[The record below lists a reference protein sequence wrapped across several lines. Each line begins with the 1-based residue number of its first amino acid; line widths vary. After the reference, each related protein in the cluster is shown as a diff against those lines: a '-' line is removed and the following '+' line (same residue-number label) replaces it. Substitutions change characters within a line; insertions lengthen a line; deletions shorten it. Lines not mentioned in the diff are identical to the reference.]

1 MRGSRGLPLALSWGF
16 KGVILYGR
24 EWPLWSC
31 RRQAANVA
39 PLSSGKCRTAL
50 RRQIS
55 LDRQSPAAGDLDV
68 LLRQRQAQ
76 YAVVVAGLDALGL
89 DAGDIEAPR
98 VAAVAALAA
107 DVALV
112 LLLVLV
118 PALGLDGQVVAVD
131 VDGDVLLLHAG
142 QIGLEQVMVALVLN
156 VGLERADV
164 AEEVAVAEERA
175 LQRLHVT
182 ERVIGGHV
190 VIVAVRSQFKH
201 NEYLRKFEIWKASGA
216 CLPLL
221 FLTQSLPRNC
231 VQRYAF
237 V

>member
-1 MRGSRGLPLALSWGF
+1 MHKFCVVLS
-16 KGVILYGR
+16 LM
-24 EWPLWSC
+24 
-31 RRQAANVA
+31 
-39 PLSSGKCRTAL
+39 
-50 RRQIS
+50 
-55 LDRQSPAAGDLDV
+55 
-68 LLRQRQAQ
+68 
-76 YAVVVAGLDALGL
+76 
-89 DAGDIEAPR
+89 
-98 VAAVAALAA
+98 AVACTVGEDFRRPSVYNDTVIKQELSLK
-107 DVALV
+107 DGNNPSKNWYSLFGDKQ
-112 LLLVLV
+112 LDMLIEK
-118 PALGLDGQVVAVD
+118 GLKNSTD
-131 VDGDVLLLHAG
+131 
-142 QIGLEQVMVALVLN
+142 I
-156 VGLERADV
+156 ERADV

-175 LQRLHVT
+175 LQRLHVA

>member
-1 MRGSRGLPLALSWGF
+1 MTPLVVPPSGGKCGTA
-16 KGVILYGR
+16 V
-24 EWPLWSC
+24 
-31 RRQAANVA
+31 RRQM
-39 PLSSGKCRTAL
+39 CYRTPCGLA
-50 RRQIS
+50 S

-76 YAVVVAGLDALGL
+76 HAVVVAGLDALGL

-156 VGLERADV
+156 VGLERADI

-175 LQRLHVT
+175 LQRLHVA

-231 VQRYAF
+231 VQRYVF

>member
-1 MRGSRGLPLALSWGF
+1 MSSSGSRGLPLALSWGF
-16 KGVILYGR
+16 KGAILYGR
-24 EWPLWSC
+24 EWPLWSH
-31 RRQAANVA
+31 RRQAANPA
-39 PLSSGKCRTAL
+39 PPL

-76 YAVVVAGLDALGL
+76 HAVVVAGLDALGL

-98 VAAVAALAA
+98 VVAVAALAA

-131 VDGDVLLLHAG
+131 VDGNVLLLHAG

-164 AEEVAVAEERA
+164 AEEVAVAEECA
-175 LQRLHVT
+175 LQRLHVA